1 MNAARSTRDA
11 PNADLSLSLTLC
23 LSLTLTLSLTLP
35 ACSSPDVRTEAVPL
49 DRPSWIPVP
58 NRDHPDLALF
68 TGACRDAVS
77 IAAGRTCALED
88 AARQVRAELGEG
100 SEVPA
105 GSHVEAE
112 HSEVRSAAFG
122 KVTDVWLLVAWP
134 RPAMDA
140 ARQKANRLVRLGIVC
155 RSDEDGACES
165 ATPARLEAALK
176 ARGLVPDGR
185 RLEASSVERLV
196 EEPGALPRIEPVRGY
211 ASALAVT
218 VQARYTSEVLGQ
230 FFGEAVVR
238 MVLVDAVD
246 GRVLDVFESG
256 PVKGGHV
263 TRAKGVRKAVE
274 NALDQLALRLSKPL

>member
-1 MNAARSTRDA
+1 MNTLRRTKDA
-11 PNADLSLSLTLC
+11 SNAIRPLSLSLFLFLF
-23 LSLTLTLSLTLP
+23 LSLN
-35 ACSSPDVRTEAVPL
+35 ACVAPEVRSEAVPL

-58 NRDHPDLALF
+58 NRDHPDFAF
-68 TGACRDAVS
+68 YTGACRDAVS
-77 IAAGRTCALED
+77 IAAGRECALAD
-88 AARQVRAELGEG
+88 ATRQVRAELGEG
-100 SEVPA
+100 GEVPE

-112 HSEVRSAAFG
+112 HAEVRSAAFG
-122 KVTDVWLLVAWP
+122 KVNDVWLLVAWP
-134 RPAMDA
+134 RPGIDA

-155 RSDEDGACES
+155 RSEEAGACDP

-185 RLEASSVERLV
+185 RLEPATVEKIV
-196 EEPGALPRIEPVRGY
+196 EEPGALPRIETVRGY

-218 VQARYTSEVLGQ
+218 VEARFSSEVLGQ

-274 NALDQLALRLSKPL
+274 NALDQLALRLSKSR